1 MTSIKRLNKTTVL
14 FILIFLLGLIV
25 IGVYINNSF
34 EGENNH
40 TSAPSSKVEKIAS

>member
-1 MTSIKRLNKTTVL
+1 MTSTKRLNKTTVL

-34 EGENNH
+34 DEEGNH
-40 TSAPSSKVEKIAS
+40 TSVPSHKVEKIAS